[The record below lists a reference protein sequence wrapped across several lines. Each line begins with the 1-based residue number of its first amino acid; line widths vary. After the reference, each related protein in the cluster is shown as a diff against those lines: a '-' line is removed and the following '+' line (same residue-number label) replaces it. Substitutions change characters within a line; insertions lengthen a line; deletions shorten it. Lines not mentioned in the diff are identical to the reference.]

1 MPTGPDATAAE
12 KRRTRQAVAQAIER
26 LTPGERRAASV
37 ALAENLAEVPAV
49 TQARTLMAFL
59 SLPTEI
65 DTWPVIRWAWQ
76 HGKRIAIPR
85 IQTGPD
91 GDRTPTDRRDMV
103 AVLLEKADA
112 SNVSAH
118 PHVRPGPLGILHAP
132 DAPVVPP
139 GRIDVVLLPCQAVDR
154 RGNRLGKG
162 GGFYDRFLAR
172 ADVTAKRIAVAFRR
186 QVLDAVPVTDNDQR
200 VDMVVTDG
208 EVLVFERPDG
218 QDKPGGQMPNA

>member
-1 MPTGPDATAAE
+1 M
-12 KRRTRQAVAQAIER
+12 AQAIAR
-26 LTPGERRAASV
+26 LTPGERRDAAL

-49 TQARTLMAFL
+49 AQARTLMAFL

-85 IQTGPD
+85 IRTGPD
-91 GDRTPTDRRDMV
+91 GDRTPPDRRDMV
-103 AVLLEKADA
+103 AVWLEKADVSKA
-112 SNVSAH
+112 SAH
-118 PHVRPGPLGILHAP
+118 PHVRPGPLGILDAP

-186 QVLDAVPVTDNDQR
+186 QVLDAVPFTDNDQR

-208 EVLVFERPDG
+208 EALVFERR
-218 QDKPGGQMPNA
+218 

>member
-1 MPTGPDATAAE
+1 
-12 KRRTRQAVAQAIER
+12 VAQAIER

-49 TQARTLMAFL
+49 AQARTLMAFL

-85 IQTGPD
+85 ILTGPD

-162 GGFYDRFLAR
+162 GGFYDRFLAQ

-208 EVLVFERPDG
+208 EVLVFERR
-218 QDKPGGQMPNA
+218 

>member
-1 MPTGPDATAAE
+1 VT
-12 KRRTRQAVAQAIER
+12 QAIAR
-26 LTPGERRAASV
+26 LTPGERRDA
-37 ALAENLAEVPAV
+37 ALALAGNLAEVPAV
-49 TQARTLMAFL
+49 AQARTLMAFL

-91 GDRTPTDRRDMV
+91 GDRTPPNRRDMV
-103 AVLLEKADA
+103 AVWLEKAGVSKA
-112 SNVSAH
+112 STH

-208 EVLVFERPDG
+208 EVLVCERPDG
-218 QDKPGGQMPNA
+218 QARPDGQMPNA